1 MASPEVLLTNL
12 LYGLTIAS
20 ALILISSGLSL
31 IFGVVG
37 VVNFSHGSFCMLGA
51 YVGYSLVM
59 ATGSFWAALV
69 GAPLVV
75 TAGAVLMERFTLRP
89 LYGLNPLYQLFLTF
103 ALSLVFSN
111 LVLMLWG
118 GDTVSIPTP
127 AYLRGFVSILG
138 IAYPTFRLF
147 VLVFSA
153 CLAAALWLFIER
165 SVWGAVLRA
174 GLHNMEMVEAFGINT
189 RALVTA
195 VFALGAGLAAVAGV
209 VMGAMRNVNP
219 EMDLDLITSALIVV
233 VIGGLGSLWGALLGA
248 LILGQL
254 TVFGIVLFPELD
266 LVLVY
271 LLLMAVLIV
280 RPWGLFGRPGAL

>member
-1 MASPEVLLTNL
+1 MSAQRAPAMARC
-12 LYGLTIAS
+12 
-20 ALILISSGLSL
+20 SSRTLS
-31 IFGVVG
+31 
-37 VVNFSHGSFCMLGA
+37 
-51 YVGYSLVM
+51 
-59 ATGSFWAALV
+59 
-69 GAPLVV
+69 
-75 TAGAVLMERFTLRP
+75 
-89 LYGLNPLYQLFLTF
+89 
-103 ALSLVFSN
+103 
-111 LVLMLWG
+111 G

-153 CLAAALWLFIER
+153 CLAVALWLFIER

-209 VMGAMRNVNP
+209 FMGAMRNVNP

-233 VIGGLGSLWGALLGA
+233 VIGGLGSFRGAVIGSLIRGTAESFGAQLLPGLAKFVVWIVMAAILLWR
-248 LILGQL
+248 
-254 TVFGIVLFPELD
+254 PEG
-266 LVLVY
+266 LVKN
-271 LLLMAVLIV
+271 A
-280 RPWGLFGRPGAL
+280 

>member
-1 MASPEVLLTNL
+1 MASPEVLLTNF

-59 ATGSFWAALV
+59 VTGSFWAALAV
-69 GAPLVV
+69 APLVV
-75 TAGAVLMERFTLRP
+75 TAGAMLMERFTLRP

-118 GDTVSIPTP
+118 GDTVSISTP
-127 AYLRGFVSILG
+127 PYLRGFVSILG

-147 VLVFSA
+147 VLVFSV

-189 RALVTA
+189 RALVSG
-195 VFALGAGLAAVAGV
+195 VFAVGAGLAAVAGV

-233 VIGGLGSLWGALLGA
+233 VIGGLGSFRGAVIGS
-248 LILGQL
+248 LILGTAESFGAQL
-254 TVFGIVLFPELD
+254 LPGLAKFIVWIVMAAILLWRPEG
-266 LVLVY
+266 LVRD
-271 LLLMAVLIV
+271 A
-280 RPWGLFGRPGAL
+280 

>member
-20 ALILISSGLSL
+20 ALVLISSGLSL
-31 IFGVVG
+31 IFGIVG
-37 VVNFSHGSFCMLGA
+37 VVNFAHGSFGMLGA
-51 YVGYSLVM
+51 YLGFSLVM
-59 ATGSFWAALV
+59 ATGSFWAALLL
-69 GAPLVV
+69 APLIV
-75 TAGAVLMERFTLRP
+75 TAGAIVMERLTLRP

-111 LVLMLWG
+111 LVLLVWG

-127 AYLRGFVSILG
+127 SYLRGFVSIFG

-153 CLAAALWLFIER
+153 CLAAALWLFIGR

-195 VFALGAGLAAVAGV
+195 VFAVGAGLAAVAGV
-209 VMGAMRNVNP
+209 VMGAMRSVNP
-219 EMDLDLITSALIVV
+219 EMDLDLITSALVVV
-233 VIGGLGSLWGALLGA
+233 VIGGLGSFRGAVIGS
-248 LILGQL
+248 LILGTAESFGAQL
-254 TVFGIVLFPELD
+254 LPGLAKFVVWIVMAAILLWRPEG
-266 LVLVY
+266 LVKD
-271 LLLMAVLIV
+271 A
-280 RPWGLFGRPGAL
+280 